1 MAFLAVLKKEGPK
14 TQILFRFR
22 IFINLHSS
30 TGEGEGAIDHYTIT
44 SRLLVGKHER
54 RTNCMNLPV
63 AFACTC
69 TRTRAVSGP
78 AGLSHLGLLPDAAG
92 LVSFLISY
100 LSR

>member
-30 TGEGEGAIDHYTIT
+30 TGEGAIDHYTIT

-54 RTNCMNLPV
+54 RTNCMNLP
-63 AFACTC
+63 AAPDLLHTHHICLHLHPYARSF
-69 TRTRAVSGP
+69 RTSRAVTFGF
-78 AGLSHLGLLPDAAG
+78 
-92 LVSFLISY
+92 VT
-100 LSR
+100 

>member
-30 TGEGEGAIDHYTIT
+30 TGEGAIDHYTIT

-69 TRTRAVSGP
+69 TSTRAVSGP
-78 AGLSHLGLLPDAAG
+78 AGLSHLGLLPDAA
-92 LVSFLISY
+92 
-100 LSR
+100 